1 MSWDDESWGDAARE
15 YAERRKAKTQS
26 AKGNEPPDA
35 EQERKPK
42 QADILINVVKEG
54 APLFHTPDG
63 VAYADIEVNGHRE
76 TWPIKSQSFKRWLRR
91 RFYEATGG
99 APNSEALQTAIGM
112 IESVAMFDGDE
123 RSVYLRVA
131 ADGNVLYIDLANSD
145 WQAIEIDATGWRVIS
160 RPPVRFRRAAGML
173 ALPRPERGGS
183 VEALRD
189 FLNVKDGDFVLTVA
203 WLLAA
208 LRNTGPYPVL
218 TVSGEQ
224 GSAKS
229 TCSTILRALVDPNTA
244 PLRAL
249 AREDRDLFIAATNGH
264 VLAFD
269 NISRLPTWISDT
281 LCRLATGGGFAV
293 RQLYTD
299 QDEVLFDAMRPVI
312 LNGIEDVIERPDL
325 ADRAIF
331 LTLEPIGEERRRPEA
346 ELWAEFEAERPRII
360 GALLDTMVVGL
371 ANRARVKLATLPRMA
386 DFAIWATACEPA
398 LWRAGTFGAA
408 FDANR
413 KELIEGVL
421 DADAIATAIRGLMA
435 AREEWVGTSSQLLHA
450 LEEVVGERVAKSKNW
465 PSSAEALGR
474 GLRRPAT
481 FLRKVGIEISFERDK
496 RIRRIRITR
505 TPTELDWVGKKPS
518 QPSPPSFP
526 HDFNGNGGD
535 SSEAEPSPKKA
546 HEINGGDGGD
556 SSDSKIPTQSGTDVT
571 RDGGHNGGAVP
582 TDYAAVI
589 EELAAHAVPDATD
602 RRGCDHCG
610 LPADEQP
617 LRLCGDGE
625 RQAYLHR
632 RCEAPWAASRH

>member
-1 MSWDDESWGDAARE
+1 CAAIAAAEEVRDPLDGLIERTTADPGAVFAPEVLERLVGLKRDDRAAFEALRAQLKKAGCRMMALDEAIAEENGDTGGRGP
-15 YAERRKAKTQS
+15 T
-26 AKGNEPPDA
+26 
-35 EQERKPK
+35 
-42 QADILINVVKEG
+42 QADILINVAKEG

-63 VAYADIEVNGHRE
+63 TGYADIEVNGHRE
-76 TWPIKSQSFKRWLRR
+76 TWAIRSQSFKRWLRR

-99 APNSEALQTAIGM
+99 APNSEALQTAIGLL
-112 IESVAMFDGDE
+112 ESMAMFDGDE
-123 RSVYLRVA
+123 RAVHLRVA
-131 ADGNVLYIDLANSD
+131 ADRNVLYIDLTNNE
-145 WQAIEIDATGWRVIS
+145 WQVIELDATGWRVIN

-183 VEALRD
+183 IEALRK
-189 FLNVKDGDFVLTVA
+189 FLNVKDNDFVLAGA

-218 TVSGEQ
+218 AVSGEQ

-229 TCSTILRALVDPNTA
+229 TGSKILRALVDPNTA

-264 VLAFD
+264 ALAFD

-325 ADRAIF
+325 ADRTIF
-331 LTLEPIGEERRRPEA
+331 LTLEPIGEEQRRPES
-346 ELWAEFEAERPRII
+346 ELWAAFEAERPRIL

-435 AREEWVGTSSQLLHA
+435 AREAWVGTSSQLLHA
-450 LEEVVGERVAKSKNW
+450 LEEVAGERVAKSKNW

-496 RIRRIRITR
+496 RTRRIRIIR
-505 TPTELDWVGKKPS
+505 TPTEPDWVGKN
-518 QPSPPSFP
+518 PSPPSFL

-535 SSEAEPSPKKA
+535 SSGAEPSPKKA
-546 HEINGGDGGD
+546 HEINGGDGCD
-556 SSDSKIPTQSGTDVT
+556 SSDSEIPIQSGTDAP
-571 RDGGHNGGAVP
+571 RDEGHNG
-582 TDYAAVI
+582 
-589 EELAAHAVPDATD
+589 
-602 RRGCDHCG
+602 
-610 LPADEQP
+610 
-617 LRLCGDGE
+617 
-625 RQAYLHR
+625 
-632 RCEAPWAASRH
+632 